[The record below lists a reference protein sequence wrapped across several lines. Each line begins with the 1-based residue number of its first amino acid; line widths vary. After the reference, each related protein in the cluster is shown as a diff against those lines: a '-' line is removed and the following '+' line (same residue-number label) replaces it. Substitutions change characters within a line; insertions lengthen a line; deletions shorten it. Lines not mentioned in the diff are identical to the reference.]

1 MAISDA
7 QRALRAGRIGSSDA
21 TRIMAGDWV
30 TLWREKTG
38 RTDAA
43 NLDYVAAVQIGIAT
57 EPLHPRF
64 VERATGRPCVA
75 ADQTYVHPTHDW
87 MVAHPDFLTW
97 GGGNGLAG
105 ADAPYLGTPDV
116 VVEAKFTG
124 GFQSDADLAH
134 RYHWQLQHQLAVMG
148 LRLGLLSIL
157 RPTGHS
163 LVRVERVDGDIDRLV
178 ETLSAFWWHVVNDVE
193 PSDPLP
199 LDAPRYETRR
209 VVDMARHN
217 RFASLASLLME
228 QRGAALAVKEAEQ
241 ALKELMPDDARVAFV
256 AGGEPGRGVWLSRDR
271 EGRLSLRYGQPPR
284 RALQDA
290 EDWAPAHA
298 ELCADLSLEAVLAS
312 GWGEGRAETIERR
325 GPDRWDE

>member
-38 RTDAA
+38 RADAA

-64 VERATGRPCVA
+64 VERATGRPCIA
-75 ADQTYVHPTHDW
+75 ADRTYVHPAHDW

-97 GGGNGLAG
+97 GTDDVVA
-105 ADAPYLGTPDV
+105 PDV

-124 GFQSDADLAH
+124 GFQADADLAR

-163 LVRVERVDGDIDRLV
+163 LVRVERAEGDVDRLV

-217 RFASLASLLME
+217 RFASLAALLMD
-228 QRGAALAVKEAEQ
+228 QRDAALAVREAEQ
-241 ALKELMPDDARVAFV
+241 ALKGLMPDDARVAFV
-256 AGGEPGRGVWLSRDR
+256 AGDGPGQGVWLSRDR

-312 GWGEGRAETIERR
+312 GWGEGRAETIEER